1 MTGRLWGSPF
11 LLGIIGTAGW
21 VAAVGALA
29 LAARR
34 KGAPRLDWILIG
46 VVPDRWTPI
55 PVWNARVRL
64 PLLRCAPMWLPRIA
78 VALQLGL
85 SAELLLQ
92 G

>member
-34 KGAPRLDWILIG
+34 QGAPRLDWILIG
-46 VVPDRWTPI
+46 LAALFLIGGHRFQFGTL
-55 PVWNARVRL
+55 AFGCLFFAAL
-64 PLLRCAPMWLPRIA
+64 PCGSRASPSHFS
-78 VALQLGL
+78 
-85 SAELLLQ
+85 SA
-92 G
+92 